1 MFLLSICSLVL
12 GVVFVVWST
21 CKVAVALSFTLRVP
35 GLQEMVVRSNI
46 CPSFDTQIYKAS
58 PPLSDNCDMVNF
70 VRCSTVRRDPFSFM
84 DGFVGE
90 NTTTND

>member
-21 CKVAVALSFTLRVP
+21 CKVAVGPKFHFKGTRLAGDGGPKQHL
-35 GLQEMVVRSNI
+35 
-46 CPSFDTQIYKAS
+46 PSFDTQIYKAS
-58 PPLSDNCDMVNF
+58 PPLSDNCDKGNL
-70 VRCSTVRRDPFSFM
+70 VRCSTVRRDPCSFM